1 VLVVGSHVRCFFL
14 GCLLCLP
21 ASARDAANDWRT
33 GRTLPVD
40 RNRFEID
47 SGKEKTIY
55 YEVVFQ

>member
-1 VLVVGSHVRCFFL
+1 VNILDQDGQH
-14 GCLLCLP
+14 
-21 ASARDAANDWRT
+21 T

-40 RNRFEID
+40 HNRFEID